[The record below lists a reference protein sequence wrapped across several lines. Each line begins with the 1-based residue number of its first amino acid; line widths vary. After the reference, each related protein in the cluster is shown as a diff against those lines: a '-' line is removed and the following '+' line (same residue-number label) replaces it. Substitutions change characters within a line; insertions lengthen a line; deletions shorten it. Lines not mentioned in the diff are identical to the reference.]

1 MNYHVLNNVIIT
13 CQIYEIFIEKM
24 IIFRPRL
31 SNTSSRLYTINSCS
45 CIYHAAQDFQLSM
58 QL

>member
-1 MNYHVLNNVIIT
+1 MNYYVLNNVIII
-13 CQIYEIFIEKM
+13 CQTYEIFIEM
-24 IIFRPRL
+24 IIIFRPRL